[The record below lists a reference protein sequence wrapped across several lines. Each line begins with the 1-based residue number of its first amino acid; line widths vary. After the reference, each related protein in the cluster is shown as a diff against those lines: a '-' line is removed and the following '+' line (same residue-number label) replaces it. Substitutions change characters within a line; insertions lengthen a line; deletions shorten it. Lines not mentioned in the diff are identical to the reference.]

1 MGIKTPQSQ
10 SQLQSRA
17 REQVQADAAAP
28 ITDNGVT
35 SLLLVD
41 DDSVLAGLWQTY
53 LQRLGYRVDCCGTVA
68 DAEIL
73 LQSNSYQLLIVD
85 LFLRENG
92 RILEEGG
99 VTLINRVRLN
109 RNTSKT
115 SPPPIAV
122 LAVTGAPARSAGK
135 FSAVD
140 SIQNLTDG
148 ILHKPVR
155 LEELSLEV
163 RRLVTDTV

>member
-1 MGIKTPQSQ
+1 MESKKSQ
-10 SQLQSRA
+10 PLIDSSSFETA
-17 REQVQADAAAP
+17 VD
-28 ITDNGVT
+28 TD

-53 LQRLGYRVDCCGTVA
+53 LQRLGYRVDCCGTVG

-73 LQSNSYQLLIVD
+73 LQSNQYRLLIVD
-85 LFLRENG
+85 LFLREEG

-109 RNTSKT
+109 GSFNRNDSDRM
-115 SPPPIAV
+115 AV
-122 LAVTGAPARSAGK
+122 LAVTGAPARSGGK
-135 FSAVD
+135 FSAED

-155 LEELSLEV
+155 LEELGQEIQ
-163 RRLVTDTV
+163 RLIATAV